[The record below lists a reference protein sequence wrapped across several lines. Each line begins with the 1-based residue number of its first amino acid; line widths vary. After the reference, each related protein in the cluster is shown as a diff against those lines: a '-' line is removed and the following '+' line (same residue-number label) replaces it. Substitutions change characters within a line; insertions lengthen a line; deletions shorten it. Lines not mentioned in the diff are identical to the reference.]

1 MIKIKI
7 NHKKPRNPF
16 VALARNRKAGAFKYA
31 NLRQA
36 QKRDLRNELS
46 R

>member
-16 VALARNRKAGAFKYA
+16 VALAHNRKAGVFKCA
-31 NLRQA
+31 NRRQA